1 MTRSEFRRWWRVT
14 YSVNAA
20 GESSGFSATRL
31 PSARKIEP
39 PSHHALRKYLTSK
52 NQPFPVNWQRL
63 IWSPGTAVAS
73 AMIALLPTPQTGVEH
88 KAPDLASWSIRIQK
102 SNPMRPQTSFIF
114 DLDGT
119 LTDSVYQN
127 VAAWKE
133 ALDAENIPL
142 AMWRIHRKIGMSGGL
157 MLKSLSRETGLNI
170 SEEQAER
177 LSEKHA
183 RAYERLQG
191 QIIALPGAIELLET
205 LDKEN
210 LKWCIATSGG
220 LDTATINLKAL
231 KLDINKINIVNR
243 DDVSYGKPDPDLFL
257 AAAEKIQAPIDECLV
272 IGDAI
277 WDMLAARRCK
287 ATGVGLLSGGYDIGE
302 LERAGALRVYEDPL
316 DLLNHLD
323 EIASR
328 P

>member
-1 MTRSEFRRWWRVT
+1 
-14 YSVNAA
+14 
-20 GESSGFSATRL
+20 
-31 PSARKIEP
+31 
-39 PSHHALRKYLTSK
+39 
-52 NQPFPVNWQRL
+52 
-63 IWSPGTAVAS
+63 
-73 AMIALLPTPQTGVEH
+73 
-88 KAPDLASWSIRIQK
+88 
-102 SNPMRPQTSFIF
+102 MRPQTSFIF

-133 ALDAENIPL
+133 ALDSEDIPL

-157 MLKSLSRETGLNI
+157 MLKSLSRETGLDI
-170 SEEQAER
+170 SKEQAER

-191 QIIALPGAIELLET
+191 QIIALPGAVKLLET
-205 LDKEN
+205 LTQEG
-210 LKWCIATSGG
+210 LQWCIATSGG
-220 LDTATINLKAL
+220 VDTATINLKAL
-231 KLDINKINIVNR
+231 GLEADKINIITR
-243 DDVSYGKPDPDLFL
+243 DDVHYGKPDPDLFL
-257 AAAEKIQAPIDECLV
+257 AAAKHMKVPIDECLV

-287 ATGVGLLSGGYDIGE
+287 ATGIGLLSGGYDIGE
-302 LERAGALRVYEDPL
+302 LERAGALRVYEDAQ
-316 DLLNHLD
+316 DLLEHLD

>member
-1 MTRSEFRRWWRVT
+1 
-14 YSVNAA
+14 
-20 GESSGFSATRL
+20 
-31 PSARKIEP
+31 
-39 PSHHALRKYLTSK
+39 
-52 NQPFPVNWQRL
+52 
-63 IWSPGTAVAS
+63 
-73 AMIALLPTPQTGVEH
+73 
-88 KAPDLASWSIRIQK
+88 
-102 SNPMRPQTSFIF
+102 MRPQTSFIF

-127 VAAWKE
+127 VVAWKE
-133 ALDAENIPL
+133 ALDSEDIPL

-157 MLKSLSRETGLNI
+157 MLKSLSRETGLDI

-205 LDKEN
+205 LSQEN

-220 LDTATINLKAL
+220 VDTANINLKAL
-231 KLDINKINIVNR
+231 GLEADKIDIITR
-243 DDVSYGKPDPDLFL
+243 DDVHYGKPDPDLFL
-257 AAAEKIQAPIDECLV
+257 AAAKHMNVPIDECLV

-287 ATGVGLLSGGYDIGE
+287 ATGIGVLSGGYDIGE
-302 LERAGALRVYEDPL
+302 LERAGALRVYEDAL
-316 DLLNHLD
+316 DLLDHLD